1 MAKTHYEDRKL
12 SFDTLAIHV
21 GQEKPDPA
29 TGAILIMPRRD
40 SG

>member
-21 GQEKPDPA
+21 GQEKPDADLPDN
-29 TGAILIMPRRD
+29 LLCVQ
-40 SG
+40 

>member
-21 GQEKPDPA
+21 GQEKPDRA
-29 TGAILIMPRRD
+29 GEA
-40 SG
+40 